1 MKFIWEADKLNQFLG
16 VEIVHRNE
24 NNGVLTPNLKKIVL
38 FGYIDN
44 SQYFIKENGRSLPRL
59 YLTVDHRHG
68 GWTYIYG
75 PAEEAAARLNAS
87 NYIPVQFLTPKR
99 LYPQED

>member
-1 MKFIWEADKLNQFLG
+1 MKFIWEADKLNEFLG

-24 NNGVLTPNLKKIVL
+24 VKGVLTPNLKKIVL
-38 FGYIDN
+38 FGDIED
-44 SQYFIKENGRSLPRL
+44 SQYFVKQDGRNLPPL

-68 GWTYIYG
+68 GWTYIFG
-75 PAEEAAARLNAS
+75 PAEEAAARLNNS
-87 NYIPVQFLTPKR
+87 HYIPVQFLTPKR